1 MFARYLIVPL
11 AVLAAPASAQE
22 TQASAAAKFSREFA
36 SLDQNKD
43 GVLTKDEVASRMGR
57 VRAQTKTGVQ
67 KIDPTHTK
75 RLADLWFSR
84 ADLDKNGK
92 VTEAEAQTLFAAIFK
107 RYDRNGDGV
116 LGGGDRAA
124 AGPAA
129 PKSKAPQGR

>member
-1 MFARYLIVPL
+1 MSVRYFIVPL
-11 AVLAAPASAQE
+11 ALLAAPALAQE

-36 SLDQNKD
+36 QLDQNKD
-43 GVLTKDEVASRMGR
+43 GVLTKDEVTQRMGR

-75 RLADLWFSR
+75 RLADLWFAR
-84 ADLDKNGK
+84 ADLNKNGK

-116 LGGGDRAA
+116 LGGERTA
-124 AGPAA
+124 AGPTA
-129 PKSKAPQGR
+129 PKAKAPEGR